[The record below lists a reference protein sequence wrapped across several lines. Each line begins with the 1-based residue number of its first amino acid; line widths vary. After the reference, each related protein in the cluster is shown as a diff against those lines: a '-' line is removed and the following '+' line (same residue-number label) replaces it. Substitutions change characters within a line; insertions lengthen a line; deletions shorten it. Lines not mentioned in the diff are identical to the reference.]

1 MGENNFNPC
10 TVTAILD
17 SKFGFES
24 EKDKDN
30 LRTIFGLL
38 HEPIMNDHHKTEL
51 KDRKAFPRMTP
62 AEFCEYC
69 IEQDKSLLLKLL
81 FALATGK
88 MQFMPSDVANKHNK
102 KKKKL
107 LSEYLAVCVAKGMIE
122 RVNTYHPGPLQMMIG
137 DMLSMVNAPKQTKE
151 FMSKIRLS
159 VGRRTADRH
168 ILKRHLQ
175 SMLQKVR
182 LGPLDTFCLHLDNF
196 GFKGKKGKW
205 RQHTVMQIAKISDT
219 KLRKLGFYKEYKID
233 RVGKTLDELLEDSD
247 EFALAESIVVPTQ
260 QDYKI
265 LSERVLITIRKAAT
279 LHLPT
284 PQQCRG
290 ILDSEGAAVWP
301 TLVPANLGVKLKTN
315 KTDRKDDIYSDPFN
329 YNASLAA
336 LEQTEENSETKV
348 EIPLTFYE
356 MNDMVIDEV
365 LHGDPG
371 SYAVIKKLSN
381 T

>member
-1 MGENNFNPC
+1 
-10 TVTAILD
+10 
-17 SKFGFES
+17 
-24 EKDKDN
+24 
-30 LRTIFGLL
+30 
-38 HEPIMNDHHKTEL
+38 
-51 KDRKAFPRMTP
+51 
-62 AEFCEYC
+62 
-69 IEQDKSLLLKLL
+69 
-81 FALATGK
+81 
-88 MQFMPSDVANKHNK
+88 
-102 KKKKL
+102 
-107 LSEYLAVCVAKGMIE
+107 
-122 RVNTYHPGPLQMMIG
+122 
-137 DMLSMVNAPKQTKE
+137 
-151 FMSKIRLS
+151 
-159 VGRRTADRH
+159 
-168 ILKRHLQ
+168 
-175 SMLQKVR
+175 
-182 LGPLDTFCLHLDNF
+182 
-196 GFKGKKGKW
+196 
-205 RQHTVMQIAKISDT
+205 MQIAKISDT
-219 KLRKLGFYKEYKID
+219 KLRKLGFYKEYRID